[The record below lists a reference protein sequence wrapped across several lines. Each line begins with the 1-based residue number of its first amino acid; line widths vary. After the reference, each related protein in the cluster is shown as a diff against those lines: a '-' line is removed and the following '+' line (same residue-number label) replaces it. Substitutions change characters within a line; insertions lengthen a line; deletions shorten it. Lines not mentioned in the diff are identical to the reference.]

1 MPSTGVNDNIDLMHQ
16 PAVMM
21 IMIGVLLLCLF
32 GAVVSLRNVG
42 LWVLRLRG
50 VQTLGVVEAM
60 EIVTESNGEVLR
72 RPRIA
77 YTTKTGSPVRSTP
90 VMFRPR
96 SALETGATVQVR
108 YAAERPERMVVA
120 GFDVRIR
127 EIVYA
132 TAGIVAAIAVAIGY
146 FGQL

>member
-1 MPSTGVNDNIDLMHQ
+1 MPSTGVDDNIDLMHQ

-32 GAVVSLRNVG
+32 ATVVSLRNVG
-42 LWVLRLRG
+42 LWVLRFRG
-50 VQTLGVVEAM
+50 VQTVGVVEAM

-77 YTTKTGSPVRSTP
+77 YTTKTGSPVHSTP
-90 VMFRPR
+90 VIFRPR
-96 SALETGATVQVR
+96 SALETGSAVRVR
-108 YAAERPERMVVA
+108 YAAERPERMVVT
-120 GFDVRIR
+120 GYDVRVR
-127 EIVYA
+127 EVVYA
-132 TAGIVAAIAVAIGY
+132 SAGLVAAIAVAVGY